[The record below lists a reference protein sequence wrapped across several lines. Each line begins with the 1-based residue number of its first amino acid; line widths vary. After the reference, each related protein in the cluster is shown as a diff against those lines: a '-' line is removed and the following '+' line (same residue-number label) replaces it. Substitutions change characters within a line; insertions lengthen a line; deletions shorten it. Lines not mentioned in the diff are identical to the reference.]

1 MPDEDLGTWH
11 DAETLRAAWPD
22 LPGAVTNPGDIG
34 ADLVAASIAE
44 CVSHLETQELPVPED
59 DAVTANQRL
68 AQLYFARSLWATRV
82 TNEDAQ
88 ATGLAGYE
96 VPAYNF
102 EAKARKRLGYGTL
115 GIG

>member
-1 MPDEDLGTWH
+1 MPDETLGTWH
-11 DAETLRAAWPD
+11 DAASLRAAWPE

-44 CVSHLETQELPVPED
+44 CVRHLEVQGLTVPAD
-59 DAVTANQRL
+59 DEVTAQQRL

-88 ATGLAGYE
+88 ATGMAGYE
-96 VPAYNF
+96 VPAYNY